1 MTPEVQAWARLMI
14 GEADVKGKDV
24 LEVGSL
30 DVNGSVRP
38 YVRGLKPRKYV
49 GVDIEAGKRVDEVV
63 PAEGLVDRFGLYR
76 FDVVI
81 STEML
86 EHAEHWRD
94 ALWQMM
100 AVTAPNGL
108 MFVTTRSPG
117 FGRHDWPSDFWRYT
131 MEDFV
136 WLWAGWFIEDIR
148 PDRVNPGVFIRA
160 RKPNVW
166 DGPAARE
173 RMDRLTLIPAPVE

>member
-1 MTPEVQAWARLMI
+1 MTPEVQAWAHLMI
-14 GEADVKGKDV
+14 GRADIEGKDV

-38 YVRGLKPRKYV
+38 YVQRLHPRTYV
-49 GVDIEAGKRVDEVV
+49 GVDIALGERVDEVV
-63 PAEGLVDRFGLYR
+63 AAENLVDRFGLYR

-94 ALWQMM
+94 ALWSMM
-100 AVTAPNGL
+100 AVTAPSGL

-117 FGRHDWPSDFWRYT
+117 FGRHDWPGDFWRYT
-131 MEDFV
+131 MEDLV

-148 PDRVNPGVFIRA
+148 PDRTHPGVFIRA
-160 RKPNVW
+160 RKPHQW
-166 DGPAARE
+166 DGAAARA
-173 RMDRLTLIPAPVE
+173 RFDRLTLTPAPLE